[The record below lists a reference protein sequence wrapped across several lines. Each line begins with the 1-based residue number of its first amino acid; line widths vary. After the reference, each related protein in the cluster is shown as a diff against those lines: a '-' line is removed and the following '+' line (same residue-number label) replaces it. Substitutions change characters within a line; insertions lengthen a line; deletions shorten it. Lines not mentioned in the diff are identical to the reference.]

1 MSSLVSSC
9 ISPSLPFSAF
19 FCLFSYCIQLHRLAQ
34 RGAVRAQF
42 LNSSY
47 STMLLHQSQISNQS
61 TTKAMASFQVY
72 IYIYIY
78 MFLFFW
84 INYCIFFFNQGS
96 VWQSLQKCVMFSRE
110 KKKKAF
116 AVFVGC
122 LVSLLCGRLSTLVF
136 SSLYKWVRM
145 RILWNSLFLILF
157 SSFVSWFPCTLHIKT
172 IKALLNVQI
181 KHSQSTKLISS
192 FNVFF

>member
-19 FCLFSYCIQLHRLAQ
+19 FCLFCYCIQLHRLAQ

-47 STMLLHQSQISNQS
+47 STMSLHQSQISNQS

-72 IYIYIY
+72 IYLIS
-78 MFLFFW
+78 LL
-84 INYCIFFFNQGS
+84 NYLLHLFFNQGS
-96 VWQSLQKCVMFSRE
+96 VWQSLQKCVMFSRDQ
-110 KKKKAF
+110 KKKKKSICSVCW
-116 AVFVGC
+116 VFGI
-122 LVSLLCGRLSTLVF
+122 SIIKF
-136 SSLYKWVRM
+136 SF
-145 RILWNSLFLILF
+145 LWNTLFLILF
-157 SSFVSWFPCTLHIKT
+157 SSFASWFSCTIHIKT